1 MLLFFAA
8 AFYWY
13 LSTAGTFS
21 VAGAENCPSYVLSG
35 LTQTAYGF
43 DGLLTL
49 NGPPCH
55 QDDIASLRLVVKYE
69 AGDEPDLHHSSLIS
83 PDRWSSSP
91 DERLHVLILDKP
103 GKRYQVPTLL
113 FPRPAASNSST
124 IPFEKSPH
132 PLVLTYETDPFSFT
146 VSRRSTHEVLFST
159 KSHPLIFRDKHL
171 QIATQQSPHSNIYG
185 LGESTDT
192 FKINLEGN
200 GTRRTMCQHIARS
213 AIRARDA
220 YGTPNGTNL
229 YGTHPIFYDHRTSG
243 THGVFLL
250 NSNGM
255 DITLTKES
263 IRYDVIG
270 GVLDF
275 YFLAGPSPVN
285 VAAQY
290 AALAGHPAMIPYW
303 SLGFQQCRYGY
314 SSMPSPSSCSEI
326 FETDSPRVVVPSIDY
341 VEVAE
346 VIANYSQAGIPLETM
361 WTDIDYMYKRRTF
374 TLDPDYFPLER
385 MQEIVKS
392 LHENNQR
399 YVMMIDPAIA
409 YQPGDKG
416 VFDRGMQ
423 ADVFIKEKDG
433 NLFQGVVWAGK
444 LETPYVV
451 TPSSFTRLTCW
462 LFGAG
467 VSVYPDWYH
476 PNATEF
482 WANEIVRFFDLTH
495 GIDIDGIWIDMNE
508 PANFALPCYYPCHN
522 ATLLS
527 AAQALS
533 SGNPPARSHPPPP
546 KDVSLSLR
554 KPHARRGLEDNAPYQ
569 IHNAAGDLAK
579 GTIRPDLV
587 HHNGLT
593 EYDVHNLFGTHMSL
607 ITRQAMLRRRNKVRP
622 QIITRSTFAGAGTYA
637 AHWTGDNLSDW
648 PHYLSSITEI
658 MSFAS
663 LFQVPLVGADVCG
676 FGSNTSEELCARWAS
691 LGAFYPFYRNHNE
704 MGMTSQEFYR
714 WKSVASSARNAIQI
728 RYSLLDYFYTHM
740 RRQSLTGEPAI
751 KPLWFAY
758 PLDTATF
765 GIDKQF
771 LFGDSILVSPVTEA
785 NSTRVEAYFPESN
798 VRTMPS
804 IRYTEFSSREIV
816 EGSGITELKNIAI
829 DQIPIHIKPGSI
841 IPIRQVANKSQLA
854 MTTTEVRKRC
864 FEILVSPGRSG
875 SATGWLYLDDG
886 ESLEPE
892 AEEMGEME
900 MKYEKRV
907 LTISG
912 RLGSRMKDIST
923 AVCQWTFS
931 DVPNVERVKGIRVID
946 SDQLESGARLLPAHV
961 DKHTRSAY
969 AQGNWKLTP
978 GMKVALLY

>member
-1 MLLFFAA
+1 MIILLSFAA
-8 AFYWY
+8 AFYWC
-13 LSTAGTFS
+13 LSTAGTVS
-21 VAGAENCPSYVLSG
+21 GAENCPSYVLSG
-35 LTQTAYGF
+35 LTQTEYGF

-69 AGDEPDLHHSSLIS
+69 A
-83 PDRWSSSP
+83 
-91 DERLHVLILDKP
+91 DERLHVLILDQP

-113 FPRPAASNSST
+113 FPRPAAINSST
-124 IPFEKSPH
+124 VSSEKSTH
-132 PLVLTYETDPFSFT
+132 PLALTYETDPFSFT
-146 VSRRSTHEVLFST
+146 VSRRSTQEVLFST
-159 KSHPLIFRDKHL
+159 KSHPIIFRDQHL
-171 QIATQQSPHSNIYG
+171 QIATQLSPHSNIYG

-192 FKINLEGN
+192 FQIKLDGN
-200 GTRRTMCQHIARS
+200 GTRRTMW
-213 AIRARDA
+213 ARDA
-220 YGTPNGTNL
+220 YGTPKGTNL
-229 YGTHPIFYDHRTSG
+229 YGAHPIFYDHRESG

-255 DITLTKES
+255 DITLTKEA
-263 IRYDVIG
+263 IQYDIIG

-314 SSMPSPSSCSEI
+314 SN
-326 FETDSPRVVVPSIDY
+326 Y

-346 VIANYSQAGIPLETM
+346 VIANYSKAGIPLETM

-392 LHENNQR
+392 LHENDQR

-423 ADVFIKEKDG
+423 ADVFLKEKDG
-433 NLFQGVVWAGK
+433 TLFQGVVW
-444 LETPYVV
+444 
-451 TPSSFTRLTCW
+451 
-462 LFGAG
+462 AG

-482 WANEIVRFFDLTH
+482 WANEIVRFFDPTH

-508 PANFALPCYYPCHN
+508 PANFALPCAYPCHN
-522 ATLLS
+522 ATLLP
-527 AAQALS
+527 AAQAAS
-533 SGNPPARSHPPPP
+533 SGNPPARKDPPPP
-546 KDVSLSLR
+546 KDVPLPLR
-554 KPHARRGLEDNAPYQ
+554 NSHARRGLEDNGQYQ
-569 IHNAAGDLAK
+569 IHNAGGDLAK
-579 GTIRPDLV
+579 GTIRTDLV

-593 EYDVHNLFGTHMSL
+593 EYNVHNLFGTHMSW
-607 ITRQAMLRRRNKVRP
+607 ITRKAMLQRRSKVRP

-648 PHYLSSITEI
+648 FHYLSSITEI
-658 MSFAS
+658 MSFAA

-676 FGSNTSEELCARWAS
+676 FGSSTTEELCARWAS

-704 MGMTSQEFYR
+704 MGMASQEFYR
-714 WKSVASSARNAIQI
+714 WESVASSARNAIKI

-758 PLDTATF
+758 PQDTATF
-765 GIDKQF
+765 SIDKQF
-771 LFGDSILVSPVTEA
+771 FFGDSILISPVTEA
-785 NSTRVEAYFPESN
+785 NSTKVEAYFPESK
-798 VRTMPS
+798 
-804 IRYTEFSSREIV
+804 YTEFSSREIV
-816 EGSGITELKNIAI
+816 EDSGITELKNIELE
-829 DQIPIHIKPGSI
+829 QIPVHIKPGSI
-841 IPIRQVANKSQLA
+841 IPIRQVANESQLA

-864 FEILVSPGRSG
+864 FEILVLPGRSG
-875 SATGWLYLDDG
+875 SAQGSLYLDDG

-892 AEEMGEME
+892 AEETAEME
-900 MKYEKRV
+900 MKYEKHV

-931 DVPNVERVKGIRVID
+931 DIPDVEKVKGIRVID
-946 SDQLESGARLLPAHV
+946 SDELESGARLLPAHV
-961 DKHTRSAY
+961 DKKTRSAY

-978 GMKVALLY
+978 GIKVALMY